1 MKDKVVLAI
10 LGLLSTLLGIIIG
23 AHQLAADYVT
33 KDVFI
38 EHKVAIGTEINGIE
52 RRLDDMREQQ
62 AIFRRETNE
71 KLDELLRR
79 D

>member
-1 MKDKVVLAI
+1 VKDKLVIAV
-10 LGLLSTLLGIIIG
+10 LGIISTVLGILIG

-33 KDVFI
+33 KDTFI
-38 EHKVAIGTEINGIE
+38 EHKVVISTEINGIE
-52 RRLDDMREQQ
+52 RRLDEMKEQQ

-79 D
+79 N